1 MITFS
6 AADAG
11 VTRFGADDGLCLDPL
26 LQRENQSLRNH
37 TGSLLPT
44 WEDLKGTVT
53 SLMEAEEEALAAST
67 TGSTG
72 SSTSSSS
79 GAGPSIA
86 DLLADGSPLDAGG
99 VGAAEEGEE
108 GEPEAVYDPSWR
120 FWDTGLSSAG
130 VQGLIASD
138 AALSLALNKARNTAF
153 PSLFLPLALS

>member
-26 LQRENQSLRNH
+26 MQRENQSLRNH

-99 VGAAEEGEE
+99 VGAAEEE
-108 GEPEAVYDPSWR
+108 EPEAVYDPSWR

-130 VQGLIASD
+130 VQGLITSD
-138 AALSLALNKARNTAF
+138 AALSLALNKARSTAF
-153 PSLFLPLALS
+153 PSLSLPLALS